1 MIIFKHL
8 WIFSLLLVPILLV
21 WLLPAFRQ
29 KTLAI
34 RIPFFSLAQQAS
46 GAATSQGEH
55 SNKKYAY
62 VWLSAA
68 LIWLSLV
75 VALAEPTQLGAPV
88 KNETTSRDIMLA
100 IDLSGSMDEQDFP
113 TGNGE
118 RIQRLQAVKNV
129 VSQYIEDRKH
139 DRIGLIVF
147 GTQAYLQ
154 VPFTQDL
161 QSAEQLLN
169 NTQVAMAGPHTAI
182 GDAIGLALKTFESSK
197 VDNKV
202 LILLTDGADTGSRM
216 SPLNAAQ
223 IAKQSQLKIFTIGIG
238 DEHADGQYRVDF
250 ETLRK
255 IASTADGQ
263 FYTAQDSQSLE
274 NIYQQIDEIAAAVT
288 PVITTRKETSLVHLP
303 LYCALLIF
311 VLALFAQV
319 IIELVKQKQQT
330 KDVSDV

>member
-1 MIIFKHL
+1 MK
-8 WIFSLLLVPILLV
+8 S
-21 WLLPAFRQ
+21 
-29 KTLAI
+29 
-34 RIPFFSLAQQAS
+34 
-46 GAATSQGEH
+46 
-55 SNKKYAY
+55 
-62 VWLSAA
+62 
-68 LIWLSLV
+68 
-75 VALAEPTQLGAPV
+75 
-88 KNETTSRDIMLA
+88 ETTSRDIMLA

-113 TGNGE
+113 TANGE
-118 RIQRLQAVKNV
+118 KIQRLQAVKNV

-161 QSAEQLLN
+161 QSAEQLLD

-250 ETLRK
+250 ATLKK

-263 FYTAQDSQSLE
+263 FYSAQDSQSLE
-274 NIYQQIDEIAAAVT
+274 KIYQQIDEIAAVVT
-288 PVITTRKETSLVHLP
+288 PVITTRKETSLVRIP
-303 LYCALLIF
+303 LYFALLVF
-311 VLALFAQV
+311 VIALLGQV
-319 IIELVKQKQQT
+319 IVEFTKQRQHT
-330 KDVSDV
+330 KDVKHV

>member
-46 GAATSQGEH
+46 GAATSKGEH

-88 KNETTSRDIMLA
+88 KSETTSRDIMLA

-319 IIELVKQKQQT
+319 IIELVKQKQHT
-330 KDVSDV
+330 KEVSDV